1 VKTSGAMIEEL
12 VGRGPGARAG
22 VKMAA
27 LLGLIGVGLSGCFE
41 RAAAPEPDVVTVERA
56 LTPMTG
62 VLTQHNDLARTGAN
76 LNETILNT
84 SNVRTGSFG
93 KLHSYPVTG
102 QVYAQPLYIAQAIAG
117 KNVVY
122 IATEANNVYAFNAD
136 SPWEQL
142 WARTSIETPWMSA
155 STCVNTQPL
164 IGISSTPVIDTATNT
179 LFLTAKRNAGGVFKY
194 MLHALDLTTGADKPG
209 SPIDMGLDANG
220 QPLSVT
226 GSGDGTSGGKLV
238 FDPIKH
244 QNRVGLTLYQ
254 GVLTVGFA
262 SHCDQNNYHGWV
274 LRFDTTSSPIRPLAP
289 YMTNPGTGHGGLWQ
303 GGGAFP
309 VDAAGNLY
317 MVSGDGRPGT
327 TNTTGTQLANA
338 FIKLTNVGIGGTPTV
353 GSWFMPSDVA
363 ALDNADSDIGSSGPL
378 LIPGTSLLIA
388 GGKNGILYVVN
399 TTGDSMGH
407 FVAGSP
413 PDTQI
418 VQRFS
423 GSATNGQIVGGPAWW
438 ESPAGPRLYVWPGG
452 STLGAFA
459 FNRTTNLFNTTAVSR
474 ATVVASGGDPQG
486 GQVSVSANGSTPG
499 TGIVWAT
506 RALGGT
512 GGGGFNSNTPVGGA
526 LYAFNAENVATKLW
540 DSTLVSGD
548 KLANAPKYIAPTIAN
563 GKVYVGTLGA
573 APTTGGEVAVYG
585 LFNPSPDGGVGGSSG
600 SGGAGGA
607 GGGSTDGGV
616 DAGPPPTLTCA
627 TVDGGAPQ
635 PTNWT
640 YVYNTYFAGT
650 TTGATAGH
658 CSECHA
664 SMLAGFAC
672 GADKDSCYLGL
683 VSAGKITP
691 ATPTASP
698 LADPEQSP
706 LAWFGRP
713 TTPPGVI
720 AFMPTDLV
728 VRNAPAVA
736 ALCGWVQAGAR
747 DDKTNGQ
754 TCGGANECAS
764 GFCVGGVCCAN
775 ATCTASPTYRI
786 DTGSTSAVSPFGA
799 DQFFSGGTAR
809 TVTNTIT
816 TTGVTNVAPQAVY
829 QTERYGTSTYTF
841 PSLTA
846 SAPYTVRLHFAE
858 LFQTASGKRVF
869 NVLINGTTVLSNF
882 DIFATAGAAFK
893 AVVRDFAVNANAS
906 GQIVIN
912 FNTVTDNATIEGIE
926 IIPATPNAPP
936 TIATAASA
944 SPNPV
949 TAKTAALSVLGAD
962 DGGEANLT
970 YSWATTG
977 TPPAAVTFS
986 ANATNAA
993 KATTATFTAAGTY
1006 ALQVTVKDQAGLTA
1020 TATLTVTV
1028 NQTLTSIVV
1037 SPASATIA
1045 PSTTQQFTA
1054 SGRDQF
1060 GANLIAQP
1068 AITWTVTGSG
1078 TVSTSGLYTAAATTG
1093 GPFTVSAQSGSVTG
1107 TASVSVVVAN
1117 GAPTI
1122 ATAAA
1127 ANPSPVTGSTT
1138 LLSVL
1143 GADDSGE
1150 ANLSYT
1156 WATTGSPPAAV
1167 TFSANGTNAAKSST
1181 ATFTKAGSY
1190 TFQVTVK
1197 DQGNLTATS
1206 SVAVTVNPT
1215 LTSIVVSPASAT
1227 VAAGATQ
1234 QFTASARDQF
1244 ATTLPTQP
1252 SFTWGV
1258 GGGGA
1263 ISASGLF
1270 TAGTTAGGPFTVS
1283 AQSGSVAGTASV
1295 SVVVANGAPTI
1306 ATAAA
1311 ANPTPVTGSTTL
1323 LSVLGADDSGE
1334 ANLSYTWATTG
1345 SPPAA
1350 VTFSANG
1357 TNAAKSS
1364 TATFTKAGSY
1374 TFQVTVKDQGNLTAT
1389 SSVTVTVTPTLTS
1402 IVVSPATATVAAAG
1416 TQQFTASAR
1425 DQFATTLTT
1434 QPSFTWTVSGGGTIS
1449 ASGLYTAGATAGGP
1463 FTVSAKSGT
1472 VTGTA
1477 SVTVSTPTTVYRI
1490 NCGGSAVS
1498 PFTADQFSSGGT
1510 ARTVTNTINVSGLTN
1525 AAPQAVYQSER
1536 YGNVTYTLPSL
1547 VAGTQYTVRLHFAE
1561 LFQTAAGRRVFNV
1574 AINGTTVLSNFDIF
1588 AATGAAFKATLRE
1601 FTTTANSSGQ
1611 IVIQLTTVTDNAT
1624 IEGIE
1629 IIR

>member
-1 VKTSGAMIEEL
+1 MKVNRATEIEGIVCRGSVAGKGA
-12 VGRGPGARAG
+12 GPRT
-22 VKMAA
+22 AA
-27 LLGLIGVGLSGCFE
+27 LLVLLGIGISIGMSGCIE
-41 RAAAPEPDVVTVERA
+41 PGSAPEPEVTTIERA
-56 LTPMTG
+56 LSPMTG
-62 VLTQHNDLARTGAN
+62 VLTQHNDLSRTGAN
-76 LNETILNT
+76 LSETILT
-84 SNVRTGSFG
+84 TANVHTGSFG

-102 QVYAQPLYIAQAIAG
+102 QVYAQPLYLAQGISG

-136 SPWEQL
+136 SPWDLL
-142 WARTSIETPWMSA
+142 WSRTSIETPWMSA

-164 IGISSTPVIDTATNT
+164 IGISSTPVIDPSTNT
-179 LFLTAKRNAGGVFKY
+179 IYLTAKRNVNGTFKY
-194 MLHALDLTTGADKPG
+194 LLHALDLTTGADKAG

-220 QPLSVT
+220 QPLSVV
-226 GSGDGTSGGKLV
+226 GSGDGVTSGKIV

-244 QNRVGLTLYQ
+244 QNRVALTLSQ

-274 LRFDTTSSPIRPLAP
+274 LRFDTTSSPIRPLTP
-289 YMTNPGTGHGGLWQ
+289 YMTNPNTGHGGLWQ
-303 GGGAFP
+303 GGGGFP
-309 VDAAGNLY
+309 VDSSGNLY
-317 MVSGDGRPGT
+317 MVSGDGRTGT

-338 FIKLTNVGIGGTPTV
+338 FIKLTNVGIAGTPTV

-363 ALDNADSDIGSSGPL
+363 TLDNGDVDIGSSGPL
-378 LIPGTSLLIA
+378 LIPGTSLMIA

-407 FVAGSP
+407 FVAGTP

-423 GSATNGQIVGGPAWW
+423 GSSTNGQIVGGPAWW

-452 STLGAFA
+452 STLGAFS

-474 ATVVASGGDPQG
+474 SADVASGGDSQG
-486 GQVSVSANGSTPG
+486 GQVSVSANGSTAG

-506 RALGGT
+506 RALGAT

-540 DSTLVSGD
+540 DSTMVSAD

-573 APTTGGEVAVYG
+573 APTSGGEVAVYG
-585 LFNPSPDGGVGGSSG
+585 LLNPTDGGVGGSSG
-600 SGGAGGA
+600 TGGAGGS
-607 GGGSTDGGV
+607 GGGGGTTDGG
-616 DAGPPPTLTCA
+616 APPTLTCA
-627 TVDGGAPQ
+627 TVDGGAAQ
-635 PTNWT
+635 PTTWT
-640 YVYNTYFAGT
+640 YVYTTYFAGT

-664 SMLAGFAC
+664 STLAGFAC
-672 GADKDSCYLGL
+672 GADKDSCYAGL

-713 TTPPGVI
+713 TTPPGVV

-736 ALCGWVQAGAR
+736 ALCGWVQAGAH

-764 GFCVGGVCCAN
+764 GFCVSGICCAN
-775 ATCTASPTYRI
+775 ATCTVTPKYQI
-786 DTGSTSAVSPFGA
+786 DTGSSSAVSPFIA

-816 TTGVTNVAPQAVY
+816 TTGVTNAAPAAVY
-829 QTERYGTSTYTF
+829 QTERYGTTTYTITG
-841 PSLTA
+841 LTA
-846 SAPYTVRLHFAE
+846 SASYTVRLHFAE
-858 LFQTASGKRVF
+858 LFQTAAGKRVF

-893 AVVRDFAVNANAS
+893 AVVRDFTATANAS

-936 TIATAASA
+936 TIATAAA
-944 SPNPV
+944 ATPNPV
-949 TAKTAALSVLGAD
+949 SGNSAALSVLGAD

-986 ANATNAA
+986 ANGSNAA
-993 KATTATFTAAGTY
+993 KATTATFAAAGTY
-1006 ALQVTVKDQAGLTA
+1006 ALQVTVKDQGGLT
-1020 TATLTVTV
+1020 TIGTLTVTV
-1028 NQTLTSIVV
+1028 NQTLTSIVLA
-1037 SPASATIA
+1037 PASASIA
-1045 PSTTQQFTA
+1045 PSATQQFSATA
-1054 SGRDQF
+1054 RDQF
-1060 GANLIAQP
+1060 GASLVAQP
-1068 AITWTVTGSG
+1068 ALTWAVSGSG
-1078 TVSTSGLYTAAATTG
+1078 TVSASGLYTAAATAG
-1093 GPFTVSAQSGSVTG
+1093 GPFTVSAQSGSVSG

-1117 GAPTI
+1117 AAPTI

-1127 ANPSPVTGSTT
+1127 ASPSPVTGSTT

-1143 GADDSGE
+1143 GADDNGE
-1150 ANLSYT
+1150 ANLLYT

-1167 TFSANGTNAAKSST
+1167 TFSANGTNAAKAST

-1190 TFQVTVK
+1190 AFQVTVK
-1197 DQGNLTATS
+1197 DQGNATVTS
-1206 SVAVTVNPT
+1206 AVTVTVNQT
-1215 LTSIVVSPASAT
+1215 LTSVVVSPASAT
-1227 VAAGATQ
+1227 VAAAATQ

-1244 ATTLPTQP
+1244 ATNLTTQP
-1252 SFTWGV
+1252 SFTWSV
-1258 GGGGA
+1258 SGGGT

-1283 AQSGSVAGTASV
+1283 AASGSVS
-1295 SVVVANGAPTI
+1295 
-1306 ATAAA
+1306 
-1311 ANPTPVTGSTTL
+1311 
-1323 LSVLGADDSGE
+1323 
-1334 ANLSYTWATTG
+1334 
-1345 SPPAA
+1345 
-1350 VTFSANG
+1350 
-1357 TNAAKSS
+1357 
-1364 TATFTKAGSY
+1364 
-1374 TFQVTVKDQGNLTAT
+1374 
-1389 SSVTVTVTPTLTS
+1389 
-1402 IVVSPATATVAAAG
+1402 
-1416 TQQFTASAR
+1416 
-1425 DQFATTLTT
+1425 
-1434 QPSFTWTVSGGGTIS
+1434 
-1449 ASGLYTAGATAGGP
+1449 
-1463 FTVSAKSGT
+1463 
-1472 VTGTA
+1472 GTA
-1477 SVTVSTPTTVYRI
+1477 SVTVSTTPTTVYRI

-1510 ARTVTNTINVSGLTN
+1510 ARTVTNTINLSGLAN
-1525 AAPQAVYQSER
+1525 AAPQGVYQSER

-1547 VAGTQYTVRLHFAE
+1547 VVGASYTVRLHFAE
-1561 LFQTAAGRRVFNV
+1561 LFQTAAGKRVFNV

-1588 AATGAAFKATLRE
+1588 ATTGAEFKATLRD
-1601 FTTTANSSGQ
+1601 FTATANSSGQ
-1611 IVIQLTTVTDNAT
+1611 IVVKTTTVTDNAT

-1629 IIR
+1629 IIRQ